1 MSEALRQ
8 LTGEHEDLSKLLG
21 LLDREVTVFVAGERP
36 DYDLI
41 GAVIDY
47 CLDYPDAVHHPKED
61 LIYGILKSRNAE
73 LARIVGDLEEEHRQL
88 GAMTRELAE
97 AIRQVLAEDLVDRK
111 SVHNLTRKFVRAYRH
126 HIALEEEHVFPAA
139 EKVLSPDDWA
149 GIDARLERRD
159 DPLFGDAVVER
170 FRTLRTTIDGLAA
183 VTREA

>member
-1 MSEALRQ
+1 MSEVLRQ
-8 LTGEHEDLSKLLG
+8 LNSEHEDLSKLLD
-21 LLDREVTVFVAGERP
+21 LLDREVAVFAAGERP

-73 LARIVGDLEEEHRQL
+73 LARVVGDLEEEHRKIA
-88 GAMTRELAE
+88 AMTRELDE
-97 AIRQVLAEDLVDRK
+97 AMRQVLAEELVDRR
-111 SVHNLTRKFVRAYRH
+111 SVHILTRNFVNAYRH
-126 HIALEEEHVFPAA
+126 HISLEEGHVFPAA

-159 DPLFGDAVVER
+159 DPLFGDAVVDR
-170 FRTLRTTIDGLAA
+170 FRTLRATIDRLAA

>member
-8 LTGEHEDLSKLLG
+8 LNKEHADFAKLLD
-21 LLDREVTVFVAGERP
+21 LLDRQLAVFAAGERP

-61 LIYGILKSRNAE
+61 LIYGILKSRDAE
-73 LARIVGDLEEEHRQL
+73 LARLVGDLEEEHRQI

-97 AIRQVLAEDLVDRK
+97 AMRQVLAEELVDRQ
-111 SVHNLTRKFVRAYRH
+111 SVHDLTQTFVRAYRH
-126 HIALEEEHVFPAA
+126 HIALEEGRVFPAA
-139 EKVLSPDDWA
+139 EQTLSQQDWA
-149 GIDARLERRD
+149 GIDARLEHHD

-170 FRTLRTTIDGLAA
+170 FRALRANIDGLAVIA
-183 VTREA
+183 REA